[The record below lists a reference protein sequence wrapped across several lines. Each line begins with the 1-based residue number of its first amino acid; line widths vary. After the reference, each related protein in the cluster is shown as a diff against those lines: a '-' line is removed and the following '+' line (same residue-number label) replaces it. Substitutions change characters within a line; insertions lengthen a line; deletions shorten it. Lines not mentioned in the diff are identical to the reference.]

1 LALRCD
7 VVLPFLLSYAIYC
20 IPTPARSVLLSN
32 SSHCLKDKPQKNTLC
47 LPNYRMVTCRNNDVF
62 QQVDAQDFACFAQ
75 TLCDFDVGRAWLER
89 AAWVAL

>member
-1 LALRCD
+1 
-7 VVLPFLLSYAIYC
+7 
-20 IPTPARSVLLSN
+20 
-32 SSHCLKDKPQKNTLC
+32 
-47 LPNYRMVTCRNNDVF
+47 MVTCRNNDVF